1 MRPASQ
7 ATYGLCL
14 KLEGPEGLEVA
25 YTGSPASSPGRGS
38 SGVRSAHANTEGPGW
53 KVLCVCLMTEIALH
67 SERGVNGAIREGF
80 KEEAEWEVD
89 TSGRSGTGI

>member
-1 MRPASQ
+1 MHTQ
-7 ATYGLCL
+7 AVQPVLQEEAPQGM
-14 KLEGPEGLEVA
+14 
-25 YTGSPASSPGRGS
+25 
-38 SGVRSAHANTEGPGW
+38 RSAQANTEGPGW